1 MKPRRIILIR
11 HGECHANNDE
21 SKFATEPDYTIE
33 LTAKGV
39 GQARQAGRALKELL
53 GDESVYFYISPFWR
67 TRSTFENIVR
77 SFPRSQFRYSE
88 EPRLREQEWGYLR
101 TYGELKR
108 LKAERTAYGAFY
120 YRFPGGEAGTDVYDR
135 INDLLGSLHRDFRDK
150 AYPHQLRADYP
161 FAGHSALCHAVV
173 PPDGRGVRGDAFT
186 RELRPDNTGAGRDGR
201 RIPASDPADPES
213 RGVDSPPSHP
223 PARAGRS
230 RITSI

>member
-150 AYPHQLRADYP
+150 DYPHNCVLIT
-161 FAGHSALCHAVV
+161 HSLAIRLFVMRWFHLTVEEFEEMRSPANCALTILELDETGDEYRLLTPLTRNPGASIRRR
-173 PPDGRGVRGDAFT
+173 PIRLSEPDEA
-186 RELRPDNTGAGRDGR
+186 E
-201 RIPASDPADPES
+201 
-213 RGVDSPPSHP
+213 
-223 PARAGRS
+223 
-230 RITSI
+230 

>member
-39 GQARQAGRALKELL
+39 EQARQAGRALKELL

-120 YRFPGGEAGTDVYDR
+120 YRFPGGEAGTMSTTASTTCWVR
-135 INDLLGSLHRDFRDK
+135 CTAI
-150 AYPHQLRADYP
+150 
-161 FAGHSALCHAVV
+161 SA
-173 PPDGRGVRGDAFT
+173 T
-186 RELRPDNTGAGRDGR
+186 QT
-201 RIPASDPADPES
+201 IPATAC
-213 RGVDSPPSHP
+213 
-223 PARAGRS
+223 
-230 RITSI
+230 